1 MSVINVEHIS
11 KLYGDKMILE
21 DLSCSVDEG
30 DKIGIIGINGTGKS
44 TLLRIIAGEE
54 EADEGKIIFSNGMTI
69 GWMGQNPEFDEEIGL
84 ISISKVGK
92 YILATKAKQDYFFT
106 IFDSEHTKLIDI
118 CRKGNGPNEFI
129 APIYLE
135 QYEVIGGETKIW
147 VLERATNTFCL
158 INIEQTIKEK
168 KLVIVDSLEM
178 SSLKT
183 KDIKAMLNKLNIT
196 GKVLF
201 VTSND
206 AENLY
211 MGSRNLNKV
220 NVILAEELNVFDIVN
235 SDTLV
240 IDEAAVA
247 AIEEV
252 LN

>member
-1 MSVINVEHIS
+1 MGKMNVINLNGEKVKDIN
-11 KLYGDKMILE
+11 LDKNVFDCEANEIVLKKAI
-21 DLSCSVDEG
+21 DLQLASLRQGTQKTKSRAEVSG
-30 DKIGIIGINGTGKS
+30 GGRKPYKQKGTGNARQGS
-44 TLLRIIAGEE
+44 IRAPHYRGGGVALSI
-54 EADEGKIIFSNGMTI
+54 
-69 GWMGQNPEFDEEIGL
+69 NPRSYTF
-84 ISISKVGK
+84 KMNK
-92 YILATKAKQDYFFT
+92 K
-106 IFDSEHTKLIDI
+106 
-118 CRKGNGPNEFI
+118 
-129 APIYLE
+129 
-135 QYEVIGGETKIW
+135 
-147 VLERATNTFCL
+147 ERAL
-158 INIEQTIKEK
+158 ALKSALSLKAQEK

-183 KDIKAMLNKLNIT
+183 KDIKAMLNKLNLT

-211 MGSRNLNKV
+211 MGSRNLDKV

>member
-1 MSVINVEHIS
+1 MGKMNVINLNGEKVKDINLNKNVFDCEANEIVL
-11 KLYGDKMILE
+11 KKAI
-21 DLSCSVDEG
+21 DLQLASLRQGTQKTKSRAEVSG
-30 DKIGIIGINGTGKS
+30 GGRKPYKQKGTGNARQGSIRAPHYRGGGVALSINPRSYTFKMNKKERV
-44 TLLRIIAGEE
+44 LALRSAL
-54 EADEGKIIFSNGMTI
+54 S
-69 GWMGQNPEFDEEIGL
+69 L
-84 ISISKVGK
+84 
-92 YILATKAKQDYFFT
+92 KAQ
-106 IFDSEHTKLIDI
+106 
-118 CRKGNGPNEFI
+118 
-129 APIYLE
+129 
-135 QYEVIGGETKIW
+135 
-147 VLERATNTFCL
+147 
-158 INIEQTIKEK
+158 EK

-183 KDIKAMLNKLNIT
+183 KDIKAMLNKLNLT

>member
-1 MSVINVEHIS
+1 MGKMNVINLNGEKVKDINLNKNVFDCEANEIVL
-11 KLYGDKMILE
+11 KKAI
-21 DLSCSVDEG
+21 DLQLASLRQGTQKTKSRAEVSG
-30 DKIGIIGINGTGKS
+30 GGRKPYKQKGTGNARQGS
-44 TLLRIIAGEE
+44 IRAPHYRGGGVALSI
-54 EADEGKIIFSNGMTI
+54 
-69 GWMGQNPEFDEEIGL
+69 NPRSYTF
-84 ISISKVGK
+84 KMNK
-92 YILATKAKQDYFFT
+92 K
-106 IFDSEHTKLIDI
+106 
-118 CRKGNGPNEFI
+118 
-129 APIYLE
+129 
-135 QYEVIGGETKIW
+135 
-147 VLERATNTFCL
+147 ERAL
-158 INIEQTIKEK
+158 ALRSALSLKAQEK

-183 KDIKAMLNKLNIT
+183 KDIKAMLNKLNLT
-196 GKVLF
+196 GKILF

-235 SDTLV
+235 SDALV

>member
-1 MSVINVEHIS
+1 MGKMNVINLNGEKVKDINLNKNVFDCEANEIVL
-11 KLYGDKMILE
+11 KKAI
-21 DLSCSVDEG
+21 DLQLASLRQGTQKTKSRAEVSG
-30 DKIGIIGINGTGKS
+30 GGRKPYKQKGTGNARQGS
-44 TLLRIIAGEE
+44 IRAPHYRGGGVALSI
-54 EADEGKIIFSNGMTI
+54 
-69 GWMGQNPEFDEEIGL
+69 NPRSYTF
-84 ISISKVGK
+84 KMNK
-92 YILATKAKQDYFFT
+92 K
-106 IFDSEHTKLIDI
+106 
-118 CRKGNGPNEFI
+118 
-129 APIYLE
+129 
-135 QYEVIGGETKIW
+135 
-147 VLERATNTFCL
+147 ERAL
-158 INIEQTIKEK
+158 ALRSALSMKAQAKE
-168 KLVIVDSLEM
+168 LVIVDSLEM